1 MKDYDKP
8 MIIDEEDTPSPL
20 FFVAVNAMAIVNVA
34 AAINSVFAVNV
45 YIRGVAVDTYSSK
58 FNVLKG

>member
-1 MKDYDKP
+1 

-34 AAINSVFAVNV
+34 AAINGVFAVNV